1 MFFWQKVDFLIS
13 NKSYNSRLYGI
24 WFDVVSKLWGA
35 KNDSQDSSHL
45 WYFTRHYFLHHGPSH
60 FMEITWK
67 YNNYKRNQLTA
78 IFVEILYH
86 ENGMIS
92 NATFLDKKKPDNL
105 YIILGFKLR
114 QP

>member
-1 MFFWQKVDFLIS
+1 
-13 NKSYNSRLYGI
+13 
-24 WFDVVSKLWGA
+24 
-35 KNDSQDSSHL
+35 
-45 WYFTRHYFLHHGPSH
+45 
-60 FMEITWK
+60 MEITWK

-78 IFVEILYH
+78 IFVEILYR

>member
-1 MFFWQKVDFLIS
+1 MLFPNCGVQKMTLKTQFIYDTLPNILV
-13 NKSYNSRLYGI
+13 Y
-24 WFDVVSKLWGA
+24 
-35 KNDSQDSSHL
+35 
-45 WYFTRHYFLHHGPSH
+45 T
-60 FMEITWK
+60 MEVTWK
-67 YNNYKRNQLTA
+67 YNNYRRNQLIT

-105 YIILGFKLR
+105 YIIHGFKLR